1 MRLVLGCYKLQ
12 PNYSTANTTE
22 FLSTV
27 TFHALVC
34 ITIMMLLAT
43 DLNGKIF
50 LNFSSRDSR
59 SFILF
64 LVSASQCIDHY
75 LGPGADL

>member
-34 ITIMMLLAT
+34 ITIITMLAT

-50 LNFSSRDSR
+50 LNFSARDSQ
-59 SFILF
+59 SFVIF
-64 LVSASQCIDHY
+64 LVSASQRRTY
-75 LGPGADL
+75 RSLLGTRG